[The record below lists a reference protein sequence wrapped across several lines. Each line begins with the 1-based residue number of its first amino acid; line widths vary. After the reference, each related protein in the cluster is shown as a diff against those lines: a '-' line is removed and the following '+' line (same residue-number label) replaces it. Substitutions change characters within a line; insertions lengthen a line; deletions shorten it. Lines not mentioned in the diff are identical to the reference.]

1 MIGIIPY
8 GGVSFATNE
17 MLKKHWIKK
26 YGKGPNTLEKLFIGG
41 IAGLSG
47 QAASHPL
54 DVVRRRM
61 QTPTGKVINLESDI
75 LTSSATQFFKWSY
88 KISHPPGL

>member
-61 QTPTGKVINLESDI
+61 QTPTGKVINLGSDTFSNPI
-75 LTSSATQFFKWSY
+75 LSY

>member
-1 MIGIIPY
+1 MEKDQI
-8 GGVSFATNE
+8 
-17 MLKKHWIKK
+17 L
-26 YGKGPNTLEKLFIGG
+26 TLEKLFIGG

-61 QTPTGKVINLESDI
+61 QTPTGESFSEA
-75 LTSSATQFFKWSY
+75 LFLVSVN
-88 KISHPPGL
+88 

>member
-26 YGKGPNTLEKLFIGG
+26 YGKEPNTLEKLFIGG

-61 QTPTGKVINLESDI
+61 QTPTGQLISKCPFGV
-75 LTSSATQFFKWSY
+75 FKSP
-88 KISHPPGL
+88 KKPTNIFPGFLP